1 MREFIAGRILAYA
14 EDNQVSLR
22 IALKQAQ
29 WNIHPTVEQPKIRA
43 TVHALVFETYRRKGF
58 IDRLLHQAD
67 TRLQRARK
75 KNSLLRNLLRIGAYR
90 LFFERHP
97 IALVTNSII
106 NASQA
111 ANLKRFQPAIN
122 ALFYQLQNLTIE
134 SYLQTIE
141 DPEERMALQ
150 FFHPTWLVRDWA
162 KQMPEHELKALL
174 MANNKLLP
182 VYLRLSRKKD
192 NEQTLKLLSDEKVQ
206 VIPDSDLSDV
216 LEVVA
221 TELPIPRLPSF
232 QKGYYYLQDKGSAL
246 VSHVL
251 DPQPKERIFDA
262 CAAPGGKTTHI
273 ASLMNNQGEIVAID
287 HNMSRLTELRA
298 KVLEYQCKKVHIIAM
313 SLRNSIGL
321 SSRVLFDK
329 ILIDAPCSGTGTFSS
344 RPEAKWRH
352 SRRDVKWYAR
362 IQGDILETCAN
373 YLKPQGILVYS
384 TCSLHQLENE
394 KVVQQFI
401 ARNSEFV
408 TVMPCPILGDLLKE
422 PVGQRLY
429 PHKHKT
435 EGFSIF
441 KLQREG

>member
-22 IALKQAQ
+22 TALKQAKR
-29 WNIHPTVEQPKIRA
+29 NIHPAVEQPKIRA

-58 IDRLLHQAD
+58 IDRLLYQAD
-67 TRLQRARK
+67 THLQRDRK
-75 KNSLLRNLLRIGAYR
+75 KNPLLRNLLRIGVYR
-90 LFFERHP
+90 FFFEHHP
-97 IALVTNSII
+97 IALVANSII
-106 NASQA
+106 EASKA
-111 ANLKRFQPAIN
+111 ANLTHFQPAIN
-122 ALFYQLQNLTIE
+122 ALFYQLQNVTIE
-134 SYLQTIE
+134 GFLQTIE
-141 DPEERMALQ
+141 DPEERIAVQ

-174 MANNKLLP
+174 MANNKPLP

-192 NEQTLKLLSDEKVQ
+192 IEETLKLLSDEKVQ

-216 LEVVA
+216 LKVVK
-221 TELPIPRLPSF
+221 TEFPIPRLPSF
-232 QKGYYYLQDKGSAL
+232 KKGYYYLQDKGSAL

-251 DPQPKERIFDA
+251 DPRPEERIFDA

-273 ASLMNNQGEIVAID
+273 ASLMNNQGEILAID
-287 HNMSRLTELRA
+287 NSMNRLTELRA

-313 SLRNSIGL
+313 SLRYSIGL

-373 YLKPQGILVYS
+373 YLKPQGFLVYS
-384 TCSLHQLENE
+384 TCSLHHLENE
-394 KVVQQFI
+394 KIVQQFI
-401 ARNSEFV
+401 AKNSEFAAV
-408 TVMPCPILGDLLKE
+408 KPNPIIGDLLKE

-441 KLQREG
+441 KLQRGG